1 MKHLIII
8 GAGGLGRQMYAW
20 AKECKGYLDDFDL
33 IGFLD
38 DNPHALDG
46 FKGYPPVL
54 SGISSYE
61 VKKDDA
67 FLLAMGDNENRIKC
81 ITAIKEKG
89 GVFPTLVHPGAFV
102 YTDKIGEGCFI
113 TPLASI
119 GVDAV
124 IGDHCLIQGGALIG
138 HDVTI
143 GNNVRIDC
151 NVVCVG
157 GIQIGN
163 NVCIHT
169 GAIINHGVKVEDD
182 SMVGAMSF
190 VIRKVKKGTTVFGN
204 PAKLVEY

>member
-20 AKECKGYLDDFDL
+20 AKECKEYLVDFDL
-33 IGFLD
+33 KGFLD
-38 DNPHALDG
+38 DNPHALDC
-46 FKGYPPVL
+46 FDGYPPVL
-54 SGISSYE
+54 SGIASYE
-61 VKKDDA
+61 VKPDDA

-81 ITAIKEKG
+81 ISAIKDKG
-89 GVFPTLVHPGAFV
+89 GVFPTIIHPGAFV

-138 HDVTI
+138 HDVKI

-169 GAIINHGVKVEDD
+169 GAIINHGVTVEDE

-190 VIRKVKKGTTVFGN
+190 VIRKVKRGTTVYGN
-204 PAKLVEY
+204 PAIKVEY